1 MVSERTPITDLP
13 IHTFQPKQDGQPWL
27 AFIGSVGTLPI
38 YFRGPTE
45 FAAFAAASN
54 DARNQRRRDQAAE
67 ADRGKPLTVSPAS
80 RPKGPTTPGGINAT
94 R

>member
-13 IHTFQPKQDGQPWL
+13 IHTFQPKQEGQPWL

-45 FAAFAAASN
+45 FAAFAAASKWRK
-54 DARNQRRRDQAAE
+54 DETAKVAARKAKQ
-67 ADRGKPLTVSPAS
+67 
-80 RPKGPTTPGGINAT
+80 
-94 R
+94 